1 MKKYIYLLVLLLF
14 VTIFPAGAQNGIT
27 VFTLKADAV
36 KLLKQEAYKNSDAVL
51 IKALEESALEQ
62 DTSAS
67 SVVESLNK
75 KLKTVRHELADFFKI
90 PEGYSEGAE
99 DYLKN
104 LIDAAVTTDIGI
116 LKTRLDNF
124 GITGAQISRTGSL
137 TITVEIKSPADVK
150 QVKQLITTTG
160 RLSCHLVKV
169 AGISKSL
176 QESIDSLLEKS
187 NPENGAKQFTGIINY
202 GLASGLNWLPVNV
215 NSIADAEKILNSDG
229 SLRILQGITYA
240 WSEKTI
246 ETMTDKFRILYFLN
260 SESVLTESE
269 ISDAI
274 YSTDKQSGSCFT
286 HITLNESGAS
296 VWEKFTEANTG
307 KDCAIVFDGNV
318 FSTPRI
324 MTKITGGKIMLSGLQ
339 SLDEARILAV
349 LIKAGALRIPLS
361 IISEQTKQDL

>member
-1 MKKYIYLLVLLLF
+1 MKNYIYLLMLLLF
-14 VTIFPAGAQNGIT
+14 VTVFPLSAQDGMA

-36 KLLKQEAYKNSDAVL
+36 KLLKQEAYKNSGAVL
-51 IKALEESALEQ
+51 IKALEELALEP

-67 SVVESLNK
+67 SVVVCLKSK
-75 KLKTVRHELADFFKI
+75 FKTVNHELDDFFKV

-104 LIDAAVTTDIGI
+104 LIDAAVTADIGI

-124 GITGAQISRTGSL
+124 GITGAEISRTGSL
-137 TITVEIKSPADVK
+137 TITVEIKSPTDVK

-160 RLSCHLVKV
+160 RLSFHLVKDTD
-169 AGISKSL
+169 ISKSL
-176 QESIDSLLEKS
+176 QESIDRALEKS
-187 NPENGAKQFTGIINY
+187 NPENGTKQFTGLINY
-202 GLASGLNWLPVNV
+202 KLASGLNWLPVNV
-215 NSIADAEKILNSDG
+215 NSIADAEKILNYDG
-229 SLRILQGITYA
+229 SMRILQGITYA
-240 WSEKTI
+240 WSENTI

-269 ISDAI
+269 ISDAV
-274 YSTDKQSGSCFT
+274 YSIDRQSGNCFT
-286 HITLNESGAS
+286 HITLNESGAA

-361 IISEQTKQDL
+361 IISEQTK